1 MIKYRKYLLK
11 LKDAFLEENVQN
23 TKMLDLYLKY
33 LEGEASEQDLE
44 NANKQLAEILKS
56 LGTVSYTHLTLP
68 TTLVV

>member
-11 LKDAFLEENVQN
+11 LKDAFLEENAQN

-44 NANKQLAEILKS
+44 NANKQLAEILKA
-56 LGTVSYTHLTLP
+56 
-68 TTLVV
+68 

>member
-44 NANKQLAEILKS
+44 DANKQLAEILKS
-56 LGTVSYTHLTLP
+56 LGMGVKKIISI
-68 TTLVV
+68 